1 MDVPVKG
8 HVTQTSPPVL
18 FLAAFREAATSPCPS
33 SGGLWTVKAAHHPL
47 KPRKSGAQTSLS
59 LLIILSQKQK
69 RLPHAE
75 T

>member
-1 MDVPVKG
+1 MDVPVKD
-8 HVTQTSPPVL
+8 HVTQTSPPML

-47 KPRKSGAQTSLS
+47 KPRKSGAQTSL
-59 LLIILSQKQK
+59 LIILSQKQK
-69 RLPHAE
+69 RLTHAE